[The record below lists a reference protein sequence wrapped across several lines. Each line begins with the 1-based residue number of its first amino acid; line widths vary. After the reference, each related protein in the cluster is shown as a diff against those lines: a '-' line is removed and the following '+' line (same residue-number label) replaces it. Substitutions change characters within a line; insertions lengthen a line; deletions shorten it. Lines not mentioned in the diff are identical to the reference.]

1 MHNTVVSKYEEH
13 IAIIGAGI
21 SGLTLGISLKQ
32 NNIPC
37 VIFEKSPTIS
47 EHGAGISISPNG
59 KHILSK
65 LNVLDDLKNV
75 SGNTSE
81 TIFFSNLKEIT
92 KISSDVLTT
101 SRKSLHDILLNKFIS
116 LNGEILFDY
125 ELENINLDLKE
136 ISFKN
141 GKSLNVG
148 HIASCDGI
156 KSICRS
162 KAIDSSHPKYSGY
175 SVWRSIINQNQSH
188 IGFYL
193 GAGFH
198 IVSYPINNKQIS
210 FVAAVKTNNQI
221 KESWMT
227 KGSYSDLQN
236 DIPKKVLEKFS
247 NLKESSEIYK
257 WGVFVRPKIKTLF
270 KKNITFFGDAAHPIV
285 PFLGQGGCLALEDAY
300 IFSNLYIKNNYNISK
315 TQEEYQFIRLGR
327 INEITKSSLS
337 QGKLNHLKNPLLV
350 FVRNFAMKNTN
361 IIKHMTTKIWG
372 YRPEN
377 DIHF

>member
-116 LNGEILFDY
+116 LDGEILFDY

-247 NLKESSEIYK
+247 SLKESSEIYK

>member
-1 MHNTVVSKYEEH
+1 MHNTVVTKYDEH

-65 LNVLDDLKNV
+65 LNVLDELKKV
-75 SGNTSE
+75 SGNTDE

-101 SRKSLHDILLNKFIS
+101 SRKSLHDILLNKFTS
-116 LNGEILFDY
+116 LDGEILFDY

-141 GKSLNVG
+141 GKSLNVR

-162 KAIDSSHPKYSGY
+162 KAIDSSFPKYSGY
-175 SVWRSIINQNQSH
+175 SVWRSIINQKQSH

-198 IVSYPINNKQIS
+198 IVSYPINSQQTS

-236 DIPKKVLEKFS
+236 DIPNEILKKFS
-247 NLKESSEIYK
+247 CLKESSEIYK
-257 WGVFVRPKIKTLF
+257 WGVFIRPKTKTLYR
-270 KKNITFFGDAAHPIV
+270 KNITFFGDAAHPIV
-285 PFLGQGGCLALEDAY
+285 PFIGQGGCMAIEDAY

-315 TQEEYQFIRLGR
+315 TQEEYQFIRLDR
-327 INEITKSSLS
+327 INKITQSSLS

-350 FVRNFAMKNTN
+350 FARNFVMKNTN

-372 YRPEN
+372 YRPES

>member
-1 MHNTVVSKYEEH
+1 MHNTDVTKYDKH

-21 SGLTLGISLKQ
+21 SGLTLGISLKL

-37 VIFEKSPTIS
+37 VIFEKSPTVS

-65 LNVLDDLKNV
+65 LNILDELKKV

-92 KISSDVLTT
+92 RISSDVLTT
-101 SRKSLHDILLNKFIS
+101 SRKSLYDILLSKYIS
-116 LNGEILFDY
+116 LDGEIHFNS
-125 ELENINLDLKE
+125 ELEKIDLDLKE
-136 ISFKN
+136 ISLKN
-141 GKSLNVG
+141 DKSFNVG

-162 KAIDSSHPKYSGY
+162 KAIDPSFPKYSGY
-175 SVWRSIINQNQSH
+175 SVWRSIINQKQSH

-198 IVSYPINNKQIS
+198 IVSYPINNEQTS
-210 FVAAVKTNNQI
+210 FVAAVKTNNQTR
-221 KESWMT
+221 ESWMT
-227 KGSYSDLQN
+227 KGSYSDLQD
-236 DIPKKVLEKFS
+236 DIPKEILQKFNS
-247 NLKESSEIYK
+247 LKSSEIYK
-257 WGVFVRPKIKTLF
+257 WGVFVRPKTRILF

-285 PFLGQGGCLALEDAY
+285 PFIGQGGCLAIEDAY
-300 IFSNLYIKNNYNISK
+300 VFSNLYIKNNYNISK
-315 TQEEYQFIRLGR
+315 TQEEYQLIRLNR
-327 INEITKSSLS
+327 INKITKSSQN
-337 QGKLNHLKNPLLV
+337 QGKLNHLKNPFLV
-350 FVRNFAMKNTN
+350 FSRNFLMKNTN
-361 IIKHMTTKIWG
+361 IIKYMTKNIWG

>member
-1 MHNTVVSKYEEH
+1 MHNTVVTKYKEH

-65 LNVLDDLKNV
+65 LNVLEDLKNV

-116 LNGEILFDY
+116 LDGEILFDY

-221 KESWMT
+221 KESC
-227 KGSYSDLQN
+227 
-236 DIPKKVLEKFS
+236 
-247 NLKESSEIYK
+247 
-257 WGVFVRPKIKTLF
+257 
-270 KKNITFFGDAAHPIV
+270 
-285 PFLGQGGCLALEDAY
+285 CL
-300 IFSNLYIKNNYNISK
+300 LYTSPSPRDP
-315 TQEEYQFIRLGR
+315 T
-327 INEITKSSLS
+327 
-337 QGKLNHLKNPLLV
+337 
-350 FVRNFAMKNTN
+350 
-361 IIKHMTTKIWG
+361 
-372 YRPEN
+372 
-377 DIHF
+377 

>member
-65 LNVLDDLKNV
+65 LNVLEDLKNV

-116 LNGEILFDY
+116 LDGEILFDY

-247 NLKESSEIYK
+247 SLKESSEIYK
-257 WGVFVRPKIKTLF
+257 WGVFVRPKTKNLF